1 MDNYRDYFT
10 REELVRELARAPY
23 TPGRLGELGIFEA
36 MPLSG
41 TIFSVEEA
49 AKDGGRVLTA
59 MPRGAPRQQTR
70 LDKRKVHS
78 FVVADQYGDEGA
90 VMADEVLNARAAGP
104 SGAKEVIENRRARV
118 VAKLRRSMDLTHEKL
133 RMACLLS
140 PNSAEF
146 GADPTP
152 TATIAIQNDATK
164 LRQEIFNKLTLPIEA
179 ELDGLSHSGLHV
191 LCSDGYWSDLIEAK
205 SIRETFLNYQAA
217 AELRGAVAESFV
229 FGGVTWER
237 YRGTSTCKIPDNE
250 ARAIPTGVQDVFWQA
265 FAPNDTIESVG
276 NAALGQPYYLGSK
289 PITDSQGTKGYE
301 ISIASH
307 VRMLCGRPK
316 VIIPIAKA

>member
-1 MDNYRDYFT
+1 MDTYRDYFT
-10 REELVRELARAPY
+10 REELVRALAQAPY
-23 TPGRLGELGIFEA
+23 TPGRLGELGIFESI
-36 MPLSG
+36 PLSG

-49 AKDGGRVLTA
+49 VKDGGRVLTA
-59 MPRGAPRQQTR
+59 MPRGAPRQQMR
-70 LDKRKVHS
+70 LDKRTVRT
-78 FVVADQYGDEGA
+78 FGVTNQYGDEGA

-104 SGAKEVIENRRARV
+104 SGAKEVIESRRARV

-140 PNSAEF
+140 PETTEF
-146 GADPTP
+146 GA
-152 TATIAIQNDATK
+152 AAAGVTIAVQSDATK

-217 AELRGAVAESFV
+217 AELRGAVPMSFV

-276 NAALGQPYYLGSK
+276 SGALGQPYYMGSK
-289 PITDSQGTKGYE
+289 PLIDSQGTKGYE

>member
-1 MDNYRDYFT
+1 MDTYRDYFT
-10 REELVRELARAPY
+10 REELVRALAKAPY
-23 TPGRLGELGIFEA
+23 TPGRLGELGIFESI
-36 MPLSG
+36 PLSG

-49 AKDGGRVLTA
+49 VKDGGRVLTA

-78 FVVADQYGDEGA
+78 FVVADQYGDEGV

-133 RMACLLS
+133 RMGCLLS
-140 PNSAEF
+140 PATTEF
-146 GADPTP
+146 GAAADGV
-152 TATIAIQNDATK
+152 TIAVQSDATK
-164 LRQEIFNKLTLPIEA
+164 LRQEIFNKLHLPIEA
-179 ELDGLSHSGLHV
+179 ELDGLSHSGLIV

-205 SIRETFLNYQAA
+205 SIRETYLNYQAA
-217 AELRGAVAESFV
+217 AELRGAVPMSFV

-250 ARAIPTGVQDVFWQA
+250 ARAIPTGVSDVFWQC

-307 VRMLCGRPK
+307 ARMLCGRPK
-316 VIIPIAKA
+316 VIIPIAKS

>member
-10 REELVRELARAPY
+10 REELVRELAKAPY
-23 TPGRLGELGIFEA
+23 TPGRLGELGIFES

-49 AKDGGRVLTA
+49 VKDGGRVLTA

-118 VAKLRRSMDLTHEKL
+118 VGKLRRSMDLTHEKL
-133 RMACLLS
+133 RMGCLLS
-140 PNSAEF
+140 PASPEF
-146 GADPTP
+146 GA
-152 TATIAIQNDATK
+152 AAAGVTIAVQSDATK

-179 ELDGLSHSGLHV
+179 ELDGLSHSGPTV

-217 AELRGAVAESFV
+217 AELRGAVPMSFV

-237 YRGTSTCKIPDNE
+237 YRGTSTCKIPDNQ
-250 ARAIPTGVQDVFWQA
+250 AIAIPTGVQDVFWQA

>member
-1 MDNYRDYFT
+1 MDNYREYFT
-10 REELVRELARAPY
+10 REELVRALAKASF
-23 TPGRLGELGIFEA
+23 TPGLLGSLGLFET
-36 MPLSG
+36 MPLSS
-41 TIFSVEEA
+41 TIFAVEEQV
-49 AKDGGRVLTA
+49 KDAGRVLTA

-70 LDKRKVHS
+70 LDKRKVHT

-90 VMADEVLNARAAGP
+90 VMADEVLGARAAGV
-104 SGAKEVIENRRARV
+104 SGAREVVENRRARV
-118 VAKLRRSMDLTHEKL
+118 VAKLRRTIDRTHERL
-133 RMACLLS
+133 RMNCLLS
-140 PNSAEF
+140 PATTEF
-146 GADPTP
+146 GA
-152 TATIAIQNDATK
+152 AASGVVIAVQSDATK

-179 ELDGLSHSGLHV
+179 ELDGLTHTGIRV

-205 SIRETFLNYQAA
+205 SIKETYLNYQAA

-237 YRGTSTCKIPDNE
+237 YRGTSDCKIPDNE
-250 ARAIPTGVQDVFWQA
+250 ARAIPTGVSDVFWQC

-276 NAALGQPYYLGSK
+276 SGALGQPYYMGSK
-289 PITDSQGTKGYE
+289 PIVDSQGTKGYE

-307 VRMLCGRPK
+307 ARMLCGRPK

>member
-10 REELVRELARAPY
+10 REELVRALAKAPY
-23 TPGRLGELGIFEA
+23 TPGRLGELGIFES

-49 AKDGGRVLTA
+49 VKDGGRVLTA

-104 SGAKEVIENRRARV
+104 SGAKEVIENSRARV
-118 VAKLRRSMDLTHEKL
+118 VAKLRRSMDLTHETR
-133 RMACLLS
+133 RMDCVLS
-140 PNSAEF
+140 PASPEF
-146 GADPTP
+146 GA
-152 TATIAIQNDATK
+152 AAAGVTIAIQSDATK

-179 ELDGLSHSGLHV
+179 ELDGLSHAGIRV
-191 LCSDGYWSDLIEAK
+191 ECSDGYWADLIETK
-205 SIRETFLNYQAA
+205 SVKETYLGYQAA

-237 YRGTSTCKIPDNE
+237 YRGTSTCKIPDNQ
-250 ARAIPTGVQDVFWQA
+250 AVAIPTGVQDVFWQA

-316 VIIPIAKA
+316 VIIPIAKS